1 MAEKDHLEKLYSLLA
16 DAGVT
21 VITRGTAPGG
31 EPASIELP
39 EDFPQRFDDEDNIVH
54 RDDLIERQMETI
66 DALRGALG
74 AVSRS
79 VEALAG
85 RGHGGGQPAVPP
97 GKTVIDEARLAEMLD
112 KLDQQSSAIEQL
124 EQANYNMA
132 DMLRKFSWQQGYD
145 GDIGRDFEKMVSGMP
160 DPGAPKPSRFILPDG
175 TATDQVGTA
184 LFEWQNRD
192 PEALVAAQK
201 KLLKKAAK

>member
-1 MAEKDHLEKLYSLLA
+1 MND
-16 DAGVT
+16 
-21 VITRGTAPGG
+21 
-31 EPASIELP
+31 EPKN
-39 EDFPQRFDDEDNIVH
+39 FDDDNLVH

-66 DALRGALG
+66 DALRGALA

-79 VEALAG
+79 VEALA
-85 RGHGGGQPAVPP
+85 RGGGGGGQSVPP
-97 GKTVIDEARLAEMLD
+97 GKTVIDEVRLAEMLD

-175 TATDQVGTA
+175 TATDQVGVA
-184 LFEWQNRD
+184 LFEWQNLNPD
-192 PEALVAAQK
+192 ALATAREK
-201 KLLKKAAK
+201 RLHMSKADLTAK